1 VADLF
6 DDFDELMVL
15 VALTGVADPAFQY
28 ADTGHFL
35 DERAELF
42 FKRCISP
49 GKTVSREVN
58 IGIVPSMLLIEATD
72 GIRPYRVGDT
82 IHPMVCLPVCPDI
95 ESASRVFNEVI
106 PGIETVTPNLRL
118 ADPRGIP

>member
-35 DERAELF
+35 DERAEFSNGAYPQVKL
-42 FKRCISP
+42 SP
-49 GKTVSREVN
+49 AK
-58 IGIVPSMLLIEATD
+58 
-72 GIRPYRVGDT
+72 
-82 IHPMVCLPVCPDI
+82 
-95 ESASRVFNEVI
+95 
-106 PGIETVTPNLRL
+106 
-118 ADPRGIP
+118 